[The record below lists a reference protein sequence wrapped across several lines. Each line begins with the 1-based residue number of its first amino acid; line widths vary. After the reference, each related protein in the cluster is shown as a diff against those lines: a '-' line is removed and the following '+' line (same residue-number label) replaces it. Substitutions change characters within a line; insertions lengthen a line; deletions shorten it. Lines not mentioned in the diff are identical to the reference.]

1 MSLAT
6 LAALSAARLRALA
19 RLIAGYT
26 DQAPPSSRIEQVVG
40 ADSEWVSLAIGELL
54 GAGWSSSQV
63 ATSLDALGMVKD
75 GMAPVPGLEYVLSG
89 PSVRGIPTRDTSA
102 VVQSLL
108 SAAEHD
114 VLIVGYAFY
123 KGAALF
129 QVLRDRWT
137 TRPEMRVRMIVDVR
151 RPMNDTSL
159 DDQIV
164 ARFASDFRKR
174 QWPWSPL
181 PEVFHDPR
189 ALSTDTASR
198 ASMHAKCVIVD
209 RRICLITSA
218 NFTPAAQE
226 RNVEVGVLVRDAD
239 QVRRLSDY
247 FDGLVAE
254 GLAPVMLGPDSPEV

>member
-1 MSLAT
+1 VSLTT
-6 LAALSAARLRALA
+6 LSALSRGRLLALA
-19 RLIAGYT
+19 RLVCSYE
-26 DQAPPSSRIEQVVG
+26 DQVPPGSRLEQVVG
-40 ADSEWVSLAIGELL
+40 ADSEWVARAIEELL
-54 GAGWSSSQV
+54 NGGWSSSQIS
-63 ATSLDALGMVKD
+63 ASLDALGMVKD
-75 GMAPVPGLEYVLSG
+75 GMAPVPGLECVLSG

-108 SAAEHD
+108 ATAEHD

-129 QVLRDRWT
+129 QILRDRWVSL
-137 TRPEMRVRMIVDVR
+137 PEMRVRMIVDVR

-164 ARFASDFRKR
+164 SRFASDFRKR
-174 QWPWSPL
+174 QWPWTPH
-181 PEVFHDPR
+181 PEIFCDPR
-189 ALSTDTASR
+189 ALSTNAASR

-226 RNVEVGVLVRDAD
+226 RNVEVGVLIRDAD
-239 QVRRLSDY
+239 QVRKLADY
-247 FDGLVAE
+247 FDGLIMQVMK
-254 GLAPVMLGPDSPEV
+254 PVVLN

>member
-6 LAALSAARLRALA
+6 LAALSSARLLTLA
-19 RLIAGYT
+19 RLVSSYP
-26 DQAPPSSRIEQVVG
+26 DQAPPSSRLEQVVG
-40 ADSEWVSLAIGELL
+40 ADCVWVARAIEELRNS
-54 GAGWSSSQV
+54 GWRSSQV
-63 ATSLDALGMVKD
+63 AESLDTLGMVKD

-89 PSVRGIPTRDTSA
+89 PAVRGIPTRDTSA
-102 VVQSLL
+102 VVQSLFA
-108 SAAEHD
+108 AAEHD

-129 QVLRDRWT
+129 QVLRDRWIA
-137 TRPEMRVRMIVDVR
+137 RPAMRVRMIVDVR

-164 ARFASDFRKR
+164 SRFASDFRKR
-174 QWPWSPL
+174 QWPWVPL
-181 PEVFHDPR
+181 PEIFHDPR
-189 ALSTDTASR
+189 ALRTDATAR

-226 RNVEVGVLVRDAD
+226 RNVEVGVFVRDAE
-239 QVRRLSDY
+239 QVRKLSDY
-247 FDGLVAE
+247 FEGLTDDV
-254 GLAPVMLGPDSPEV
+254 LAPVVLK

>member
-6 LAALSAARLRALA
+6 LAALSSARLQALA
-19 RLIAGYT
+19 RLVSSYA
-26 DQAPPSSRIEQVVG
+26 DQVPTGARLEQVVG
-40 ADSEWVSLAIGELL
+40 ADSEWVARAVEQLL
-54 GAGWSSSQV
+54 RSGWNSSQL
-63 ATSLDALGMVKD
+63 AASLDALGMVKD
-75 GMAPVPGLEYVLSG
+75 GAAPVPGLEYVLSG
-89 PSVRGIPTRDTSA
+89 PSLHGIPTRDTSA

-108 SAAEHD
+108 AAAEHD

-129 QVLRDRWT
+129 QVLHDRWVA
-137 TRPEMRVRMIVDVR
+137 RPAMRVRMIVDVR
-151 RPMNDTSL
+151 RPAHDTSL

-164 ARFASDFRKR
+164 RRFAADFRKR
-174 QWPWSPL
+174 QWPWTPL

-189 ALSTDTASR
+189 ALRSDAASR

-209 RRICLITSA
+209 RRICLVTSA

-226 RNVEVGVLVRDAD
+226 RNIEVGVLVRDAE

-247 FDGLVAE
+247 FT
-254 GLAPVMLGPDSPEV
+254 GLAVDVLAPIELG

>member
-1 MSLAT
+1 MSLTT
-6 LAALSAARLRALA
+6 LAALSRARLQALA
-19 RLIAGYT
+19 RLVSSYAG
-26 DQAPPSSRIEQVVG
+26 QAPPGSRLEQVVG
-40 ADSEWVSLAIGELL
+40 ADSEWVAGAMEELL
-54 GAGWSSSQV
+54 RGGWSNGQV
-63 ATSLDALGMVKD
+63 AASLNALAMVKD

-108 SAAEHD
+108 AAAEHD

-123 KGAALF
+123 KGATLF
-129 QVLRDRWT
+129 RVLRDRWT
-137 TRPEMRVRMIVDVR
+137 TRPDMRVRMIVDVR

-159 DDQIV
+159 DDQIL

-174 QWPWSPL
+174 QWPWTPL

-189 ALSTDTASR
+189 ALRSDAASR

-226 RNVEVGVLVRDAD
+226 RNVEVGVLVRDAE
-239 QVRRLSDY
+239 QVRRLTEY
-247 FDGLVAE
+247 FDALTVDC
-254 GLAPVMLGPDSPEV
+254 LSNVPV

>member
-6 LAALSAARLRALA
+6 LSALTAARLQALA
-19 RLIAGYT
+19 RLVTGYAN
-26 DQAPPSSRIEQVVG
+26 QAPPSSRIEQVVG
-40 ADSEWVSLAIGELL
+40 ADSEWVSRALEELL
-54 GAGWSSSQV
+54 GCGWSASQL
-63 ATSLDALGMVKD
+63 ASSLDALGMVKE

-108 SAAEHD
+108 AAAEHD

-129 QVLRDRWT
+129 QVLRNHWI
-137 TRPEMRVRMIVDVR
+137 TRPDMRVRMIVDVR
-151 RPMNDTSL
+151 RPMNDSSL

-181 PEVFHDPR
+181 PELFHDPR
-189 ALSTDTASR
+189 ALRTDATLR

-226 RNVEVGVLVRDAD
+226 RNIEVGVLVRDAR
-239 QVRRLSDY
+239 QVRRLADY
-247 FDGLVAE
+247 FDGLIGDV
-254 GLAPVMLGPDSPEV
+254 LAPVRVV

>member
-1 MSLAT
+1 MSLST
-6 LAALSAARLRALA
+6 LAALSAARLQALA
-19 RLIAGYT
+19 RLIAGYM
-26 DQAPPSSRIEQVVG
+26 DQAPPRSRIEQVVG
-40 ADSEWVSLAIGELL
+40 ADSEWVSRSIEELL
-54 GAGWSSSQV
+54 GSGWRSSQV
-63 ATSLDALGMVKD
+63 AASLDALGMVKD
-75 GMAPVPGLEYVLSG
+75 DMAPVPGLEYVLSG

-108 SAAEHD
+108 AAANHE

-129 QVLRDRWT
+129 EVLRDRWT
-137 TRPEMRVRMIVDVR
+137 TRPDIRVRMIVDVR

-174 QWPWSPL
+174 QWPWRPL

-189 ALSTDTASR
+189 ALCTDAASR

-226 RNVEVGVLVRDAD
+226 RNVEVGVLIRNAE
-239 QVRRLSDY
+239 QIRRLSDY
-247 FDGLVAE
+247 FDGLVTDV
-254 GLAPVMLGPDSPEV
+254 LTPVAMG

>member
-1 MSLAT
+1 MSLTT
-6 LAALSAARLRALA
+6 LAALSRARLQALA
-19 RLIAGYT
+19 RLVSTYA
-26 DQAPPSSRIEQVVG
+26 DQVPPGSRLEQVVG
-40 ADSEWVSLAIGELL
+40 ADSEWVAAAIEELL
-54 GAGWSSSQV
+54 RSGWSSSQV
-63 ATSLDALGMVKD
+63 GAALNALAMVKD

-108 SAAEHD
+108 AAAEHD

-123 KGAALF
+123 RGATLF

-137 TRPEMRVRMIVDVR
+137 TRPDMRVRMIVDVR

-174 QWPWSPL
+174 QWPWKPL

-189 ALSTDTASR
+189 ALRTDAASR

-226 RNVEVGVLVRDAD
+226 RNVEVGVLVRDAE

-247 FDGLVAE
+247 FDGLAAEVLMPVA
-254 GLAPVMLGPDSPEV
+254 LG